1 MKGKVMDNLDIIDV
15 YERQKSQE
23 DEKFLDSV
31 NTQLKI
37 NSDVEK
43 VTEDTEWIDIIEQTV
58 PHIDAIFRNPNRF
71 IVNEEDIVK
80 IELARQ
86 VTVESVKHLAKH
98 TNLIQDIDDEGNVRP
113 SKILNINKE
122 ETYNTY
128 ENRLIY
134 TLIINTKIFIS
145 QRKAAILERANVKEK
160 NNKVMEYTSSGM
172 YNNRSVSMSMHF
184 ESDKISGGGNK
195 SEELLE
201 RIKSVEEKMTD
212 LSSSDVYKT
221 IDKLHVSLVR
231 PPIKKTNVV
240 LKNVHFQYA
249 MKLWN
254 YLQENLDDKSTHV
267 KKHEEITDNQELI
280 KLTNETFLLNCMTI
294 NTLDEDAS
302 EKTEKSEKVKEQLT
316 ENMILNIIQLNPTLK
331 QEELQKMIGEKYAVI
346 KYRAS
351 TNMAELQK
359 IFKKHINK
367 YLEKIEN

>member
-1 MKGKVMDNLDIIDV
+1 MDNLDIIDI
-15 YERQKSQE
+15 YEEQKSSE
-23 DEKFLDSV
+23 DEKFLNSL
-31 NTQLKI
+31 NTQLKVDT
-37 NSDVEK
+37 DVEK
-43 VTEDTEWIDIIEQTV
+43 VTEDTEWIDVIEQTI

-98 TNLIQDIDDEGNVRP
+98 TNLIQDIDKDGSVRP

-145 QRKAAILERANVKEK
+145 QKKAAIEKRADVKEK
-160 NNKVMEYTSSGM
+160 NNKAMEFTSSGI
-172 YNNRSVSMSMHF
+172 YNNRSVSMSMHLQ
-184 ESDKISGGGNK
+184 SDKISGGANK
-195 SEELLE
+195 SEELLK
-201 RIKSVEEKMTD
+201 RIKGVEERMTD

-221 IDKLHVSLVR
+221 IDKLHVSLIR
-231 PPIKKTNVV
+231 PPIKKTNVI

-254 YLQENLDDKSTHV
+254 YLQENLEDKSTHV
-267 KKHEEITDNQELI
+267 KNHDEITSNQELI
-280 KLTNETFLLNCMTI
+280 RLTNETFMLNCMAL
-294 NTLDEDAS
+294 NTLDED
-302 EKTEKSEKVKEQLT
+302 ENTKIEKSEKIKEQLT
-316 ENMILNIIQLNPTLK
+316 ENMIVNLIQLNPTMK
-331 QEELQKMIGEKYAVI
+331 QEELQKMIGEKFAII

-351 TNMAELQK
+351 TNMAELEK
-359 IFKKHINK
+359 IFKRHINK
-367 YLEKIEN
+367 FIEKVEE